1 MFDFINSSQQVDPGA
16 PMQHGWKRQ
25 VLFVFTFLA
34 SLVAGNSDAE
44 QFDEEL
50 VLKPLR
56 DGKVAATFTFS
67 TLLKGASPRD
77 PSTLDLDD
85 ECNVTAPCMPAT
97 GTDLGSFYS
106 QLNIIHYSLFHWAK
120 SCVNMQ

>member
-1 MFDFINSSQQVDPGA
+1 
-16 PMQHGWKRQ
+16 MQHGWKRQ
-25 VLFVFTFLA
+25 VLFAFAFFA
-34 SLVAGNSDAE
+34 SLVAGNNEAE

-85 ECNVTAPCMPAT
+85 ECNVTAPFMPAT
-97 GTDLGSFYS
+97 GTDLRSFYS
-106 QLNIIHYSLFHWAK
+106 
-120 SCVNMQ
+120 